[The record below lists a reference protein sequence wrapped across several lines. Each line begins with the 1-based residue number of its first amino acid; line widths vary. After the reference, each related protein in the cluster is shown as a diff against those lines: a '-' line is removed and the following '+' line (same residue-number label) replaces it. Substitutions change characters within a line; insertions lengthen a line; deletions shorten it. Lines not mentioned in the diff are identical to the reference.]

1 VILYT
6 EGDQINSTAVESV
19 YKPHPPL
26 HTRAKMQQSASR
38 IQRAWR
44 ERFARRTLHQLV
56 RRYLAVGVTS
66 ASARRMSFDELNNQL
81 RKRSVVQAGKA
92 CLMRI
97 HQLAVLHS
105 RAQPNVRA
113 VGEPRVNVRAVGAPS
128 VNVRVVMAAYT
139 IAYRPTHVFQTMG
152 ALEMALYNSARA
164 LIEAFEGICEH
175 IVNSEHHSFAEVPAG
190 LKERFPTLLLEY
202 IGHFNAYRQLTP
214 HEAIR
219 RVEYALARLSGAHPP
234 NQQIADEMAEVSRRL
249 RARLVELGGPAGAV

>member
-1 VILYT
+1 
-6 EGDQINSTAVESV
+6 
-19 YKPHPPL
+19 
-26 HTRAKMQQSASR
+26 MQQSASR

-81 RKRSVVQAGKA
+81 RKRSVIQAGKA

>member
-1 VILYT
+1 
-6 EGDQINSTAVESV
+6 
-19 YKPHPPL
+19 
-26 HTRAKMQQSASR
+26 MQQSASR

-44 ERFARRTLHQLV
+44 ERFARCTLHQLV

-81 RKRSVVQAGKA
+81 RKRSVIQAGKA

>member
-1 VILYT
+1 
-6 EGDQINSTAVESV
+6 
-19 YKPHPPL
+19 
-26 HTRAKMQQSASR
+26 MQQSASR

-81 RKRSVVQAGKA
+81 RKRSVIQAGKA

-249 RARLVELGGPAGAV
+249 RARLVELGGSAGAV

>member
-1 VILYT
+1 
-6 EGDQINSTAVESV
+6 
-19 YKPHPPL
+19 
-26 HTRAKMQQSASR
+26 MQQSASR

-66 ASARRMSFDELNNQL
+66 ASARRMTFDELKSEL
-81 RKRSVVQAGKA
+81 CKRSVVQAGKA

-128 VNVRVVMAAYT
+128 VNVRAVGAPSVNVRVVMAAYT
-139 IAYRPTHVFQTMG
+139 VAYRPTHMFRTMG

>member
-1 VILYT
+1 
-6 EGDQINSTAVESV
+6 
-19 YKPHPPL
+19 
-26 HTRAKMQQSASR
+26 MQQSASR

-66 ASARRMSFDELNNQL
+66 ASARRMTFDELKSEL
-81 RKRSVVQAGKA
+81 CKRSVVQAGKA

-139 IAYRPTHVFQTMG
+139 VAYRPTHMFRTMG

-249 RARLVELGGPAGAV
+249 RARLVELGGSAGAV

>member
-1 VILYT
+1 
-6 EGDQINSTAVESV
+6 
-19 YKPHPPL
+19 
-26 HTRAKMQQSASR
+26 MQQSASR

-81 RKRSVVQAGKA
+81 RKRSVIQAGKA

-128 VNVRVVMAAYT
+128 VNVRVVMVAYT

-249 RARLVELGGPAGAV
+249 RARLVELGGSAGAV

>member
-1 VILYT
+1 
-6 EGDQINSTAVESV
+6 
-19 YKPHPPL
+19 
-26 HTRAKMQQSASR
+26 MQQSASR

-113 VGEPRVNVRAVGAPS
+113 VGAPS
-128 VNVRVVMAAYT
+128 VNVRVVMVAYT

>member
-1 VILYT
+1 
-6 EGDQINSTAVESV
+6 
-19 YKPHPPL
+19 
-26 HTRAKMQQSASR
+26 MQQSASR

-66 ASARRMSFDELNNQL
+66 ASARRMTFDELKSEL
-81 RKRSVVQAGKA
+81 CKRSVVQAGKA

>member
-1 VILYT
+1 
-6 EGDQINSTAVESV
+6 
-19 YKPHPPL
+19 
-26 HTRAKMQQSASR
+26 MQQSASR

-66 ASARRMSFDELNNQL
+66 ASARRMSFNELKSEL
-81 RKRSVVQAGKA
+81 CKRSVVQAGKA

-97 HQLAVLHS
+97 HQLTVLGA
-105 RAQPNVRA
+105 RAPNV
-113 VGEPRVNVRAVGAPS
+113 VGALQPR

-139 IAYRPTHVFQTMG
+139 IAYRPTHVFRTMG

-164 LIEAFEGICEH
+164 LIEVFEGICEH

-214 HEAIR
+214 REAIR

-234 NQQIADEMAEVSRRL
+234 NQQIANEMAEVSRRL